1 MPIWSLGRHLDVDRS
16 FHSWYPQYFYTQSLV
31 DGDVFPV
38 GRTKVIDVS
47 QDFYIKCGL
56 NFPMLNRIEPL
67 AMGRTSVTTRHRVY
81 DASSGA
87 EVVSYKRQLVYV
99 SRRTRQAVPV
109 PDEVAKHFRAVA
121 MTSSG
126 RVVCEERPAA
136 TSSYVYDVTAQ
147 HSDCDW
153 SFHVNSFTY
162 ARWCVD
168 AASTAT
174 ATGKLSGVSGDIS
187 EYCVERL
194 EMLHTGE
201 CFPGER
207 LRVHVWEDATVKPL
221 TLRFQIE
228 KETGEKVLFC
238 KMSFHKDVPKFGTT

>member
-1 MPIWSLGRHLDVDRS
+1 
-16 FHSWYPQYFYTQSLV
+16 
-31 DGDVFPV
+31 
-38 GRTKVIDVS
+38 
-47 QDFYIKCGL
+47 
-56 NFPMLNRIEPL
+56 
-67 AMGRTSVTTRHRVY
+67 
-81 DASSGA
+81 
-87 EVVSYKRQLVYV
+87 
-99 SRRTRQAVPV
+99 
-109 PDEVAKHFRAVA
+109 
-121 MTSSG
+121 MTSSD
-126 RVVCEERPAA
+126 RVVREERPA
-136 TSSYVYDVTAQ
+136 TSRYVYDVTAQ

-187 EYCVERL
+187 EYCVKRF

-207 LRVHVWEDATVKPL
+207 LRVHVWEDAAVEAM

-228 KETGEKVLFC
+228 KKNGENVLFC
-238 KMSFHKDVPKFGTT
+238 KMSFHKGVPKFGTT